1 MDKASVDKWDD
12 YTAAKEAMF
21 FHTDTAE
28 SPWIVVKAN
37 CKKRARLNAMR
48 YVLHRIPYQEKDNAQ
63 IGAIDPLLVV
73 RAGAL
78 YETDNAK
85 LRSAIDHG

>member
-1 MDKASVDKWDD
+1 
-12 YTAAKEAMF
+12 MF

-28 SPWIVVKAN
+28 SPWIVVKSN

-48 YVLHRIPYQEKDNAQ
+48 YVLHRVPYSEKDNAQ

-73 RAGAL
+73 RAGAM
-78 YETDNAK
+78 YETGLDPSHP
-85 LRSAIDHG
+85 RSAMDLG